1 MHSVSLARELN
12 EEVGNSLLIEVKIQ
26 NEHTRKCENDWTKLS
41 LGKFHNLIREF
52 RASLIFLTVHD
63 VVVQDHGIWNHED
76 GWQVLI
82 IMGVV

>member
-26 NEHTRKCENDWTKLS
+26 NEHWTKLS

-63 VVVQDHGIWNHED
+63 VVVEDHGIWNHED

-82 IMGVV
+82 IMVVV